1 MGIHSKI
8 SWCNK
13 NGITIYPVP
22 INEFYFVGKR
32 KINYVNIEIN
42 INGKTKI
49 GKGKYKQDLELREK
63 IKELYNYLKKESSI

>member
-1 MGIHSKI
+1 MQKNI

>member
-1 MGIHSKI
+1 MKEAIEL
-8 SWCNK
+8 NK
-13 NGITIYPVP
+13 NGITVYPIP
-22 INEFYFVGKR
+22 IKECYFVGKR

-49 GKGKYKQDLELREK
+49 GKGKYKQDLQLREK

>member
-1 MGIHSKI
+1 MGIHTKI

-42 INGKTKI
+42 INGKTKT